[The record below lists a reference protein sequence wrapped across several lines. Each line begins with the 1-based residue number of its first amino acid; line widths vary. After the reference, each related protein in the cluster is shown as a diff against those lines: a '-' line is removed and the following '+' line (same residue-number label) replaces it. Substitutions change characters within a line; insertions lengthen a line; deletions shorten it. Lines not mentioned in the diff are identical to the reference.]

1 MNSINR
7 YQEAYKDLAIQSAE
21 RFLVPDVEGEDGS
34 YDYYSK
40 ENVIRCIEAVINCKN
55 ENLSPPVAAILMYEV
70 ERPLNSG
77 VCGQQLGVDGTGE
90 FADVFYGTDMGKVM
104 NTIANKIQELR
115 KHYKLGICRVVYR
128 EPTYYRDAIEHIT
141 VE

>member
-40 ENVIRCIEAVINCKN
+40 ENVIRCIETVINCKN
-55 ENLSPPVAAILMYEV
+55 ENLSHPVAAILVYQI

-77 VCGQQLGVDGTGE
+77 VMGQQLGADGSGQ
-90 FADVFYGTDMGKVM
+90 FADIFYGTDQEKVGK
-104 NTIANKIQELR
+104 TILKKVQELR
-115 KHYKLGICRVVYR
+115 KQYQMSVCRIVYN